1 MTQCADL
8 TPISSIEMKALPM
21 PYNLLQ
27 TNPSHIAHALIQFIA
42 HRCIH
47 FTALLALAIFAP
59 MAGAQVYPSKPIRL
73 VVPAVPGGSSDSIS
87 RMLAKVMSE
96 QNGIQV
102 IVDNRAGASGTI
114 GSAYVANSPPDG
126 YTFLLSDGTIALY
139 PLMASNVPYTIE
151 KDLIPVA
158 QLVSTNFVFAV
169 NPKLNVSSVK
179 EFVTLAASRP
189 GKLTYSTP
197 GNGSLGHLVMETLK
211 SKANVDLLHVPYKGA
226 APAMMGLISQDVDIT
241 VTSPASLRGFVESG
255 KLKPIGFTGA
265 KRSAILPDVPTMDE
279 QGFSNFQLSAWWGI
293 FLPSG
298 VLPVVSEKLT
308 SMILSALRAP
318 EFQKHSGG
326 LSLDIALVVG
336 KAFSQSI
343 IDQNRNWKELIDKS
357 NVKLD

>member
-47 FTALLALAIFAP
+47 FTALLALAISAP

-169 NPKLNVSSVK
+169 NPKLNISSVK

-197 GNGSLGHLVMETLK
+197 GNGSLGHLVMEPLK
-211 SKANVDLLHVPYKGA
+211 SKASIDLLHVPYKGA

-255 KLKPIGFTGA
+255 KLKAIGFTGA

-279 QGFSNFQLSAWWGI
+279 QGFSNVQLSAWWGI

-298 VLPVVSEKLT
+298 VPPVVSEKLT

-343 IDQNRNWKELIDKS
+343 TDQNRNWKELIDKS
-357 NVKLD
+357 NIKLD